1 MQKYLVGRGSREQQ
15 QTSTA
20 EKTNM
25 EWIKPQLYAAVPQMP
40 RSAMAGNNVNPFLII
55 NCDDGKCAAAL
66 QISSCC
72 IVAALITRNHLYKVL
87 NFIHNYSHHE
97 WTIYFAE
104 DCQH

>member
-1 MQKYLVGRGSREQQ
+1 MEGEAGSSSSGALPRR
-15 QTSTA
+15 QTI
-20 EKTNM
+20 NM